1 MARIL
6 IMEDDIHFA
15 FGLRT
20 LLEEQGHCV
29 EWTRNATE
37 AFAAIGNTKFDL
49 VVTDIFISEGG
60 KIVPDGGTKL
70 QGRIRA
76 DPKLHDLPIIVV
88 TASKPSPYS
97 PDYKKLSTSLGARAA
112 FTKPLDEERFMAVID
127 DVLGG

>member
-1 MARIL
+1 MAQIL

-15 FGLRT
+15 FNLRT
-20 LLEEQGHCV
+20 LLEKHGHCV

-37 AFAAIGNTKFDL
+37 AFAAIGNARFDL
-49 VVTDIFISEGG
+49 VVTDIFVSEDG

-76 DPKLHDLPIIVV
+76 DPKLHHLPIIVV

-97 PDYKKLSTSLGARAA
+97 PDYKQFSKSLGARAA
-112 FTKPLDEERFMAVID
+112 FTKPLNEEEFMATVADI
-127 DVLGG
+127 LGG